1 MNSNGAELK
10 GSCKEAECNE
20 LTGKSRLAQTL
31 LFSGSGRDLL
41 LEHGTFLMI

>member
-1 MNSNGAELK
+1 MNSNGTELK
-10 GSCKEAECNE
+10 GSCKEAESNE

-31 LFSGSGRDLL
+31 LFSGRDLL